1 MTVKKQNIFL
11 VKVRALLQLRQKNV
25 NIIAQLKQF
34 YCIDKTESFKTGK

>member
-11 VKVRALLQLRQKNV
+11 VKVRALLLTRQKNI

-34 YCIDKTESFKTGK
+34 YCIDETESL